1 MARWS
6 DEREEFPG
14 HGIGWVERY
23 RHRYASPLM
32 DDDLIA
38 LVVAEAHE
46 RMEKAVGHTQAEF
59 SAIRTGRATPALVEH
74 LKVDYYGTETEL
86 RAMAGFSVP
95 EGRLLVISPYDK
107 GSLGAIEKALQ
118 NSDLGI
124 NPSNDGTVIRLAF
137 PVPTEERRKEL
148 VKVVKQKSEDGRV
161 SVRNLRRS
169 ARHELDALQKN
180 GELSNDELER
190 VEKELD
196 KITQEQVAA
205 IDRLLAHKEQ
215 ELLEI

>member
-1 MARWS
+1 MQGGS
-6 DEREEFPG
+6 D
-14 HGIGWVERY
+14 
-23 RHRYASPLM
+23 RYAGQLM
-32 DDDLIA
+32 DDDLTA
-38 LVVAEAHE
+38 LVVVDARE
-46 RMEKAVGHTQAEF
+46 RMEKAVEHAQAEF

-95 EGRLLVISPYDK
+95 EARLLVISPYDK
-107 GSLGAIEKALQ
+107 SSLGAIEKAIQ

-124 NPSNDGTVIRLAF
+124 NPSNDGSVIRLSF

-161 SVRNLRRS
+161 TVRNLRRA
-169 ARHELDALQKN
+169 ARHELDALQKD
-180 GELSNDELER
+180 GDLSSDEIER
-190 VEKELD
+190 VEEDLD
-196 KITQEQVAA
+196 KITQAQVAA

>member
-1 MARWS
+1 MQGGS
-6 DEREEFPG
+6 D
-14 HGIGWVERY
+14 
-23 RHRYASPLM
+23 RYAGKLM
-32 DDDLIA
+32 DDDLTA
-38 LVVAEAHE
+38 LVVVDARE
-46 RMEKAVGHTQAEF
+46 RMEKAVEHAQAEF

-95 EGRLLVISPYDK
+95 EARLLVISPYDK
-107 GSLGAIEKALQ
+107 SSLGAIEKAIQ

-124 NPSNDGTVIRLAF
+124 NPSNDGSVIRLSF

-161 SVRNLRRS
+161 TVRNLRRA
-169 ARHELDALQKN
+169 ARHELDALQKD
-180 GELSNDELER
+180 GDLSSDELKR
-190 VEKELD
+190 VEEDLD
-196 KITQEQVAA
+196 KITQAQVAA

>member
-1 MARWS
+1 MGCNLA
-6 DEREEFPG
+6 
-14 HGIGWVERY
+14 
-23 RHRYASPLM
+23 RYAGGLM
-32 DDDLIA
+32 DNELTD
-38 LVVAEAHE
+38 LVVQEAQE
-46 RMEKAVGHTQAEF
+46 RMEKAVEHAQAEF

-95 EGRLLVISPYDK
+95 EARLLVISPYDK
-107 GSLGAIEKALQ
+107 SSLGAVEKALQ

-124 NPSNDGTVIRLAF
+124 NPSNDGTVIRLSF

-148 VKVVKQKSEDGRV
+148 VKVVRQKSEDGRV
-161 SVRNLRRS
+161 TIRNVRRA
-169 ARHELDALQKN
+169 ARHELEALEKA
-180 GELSNDELER
+180 GELSNDELKR
-190 VEKELD
+190 VEEELD
-196 KITQEQVAA
+196 KITQVHVAS